1 MNLNVFQQLYA
12 STYKPEYLLAAFW
25 TVAIYDLEG
34 RSFSVWLKTKT
45 EIEENAVCQRG
56 LLKNLFDQVFPASLA
71 DAAKIENFSADE
83 LAKLLM
89 TYPALLVGND
99 EKLSQLIKELPED
112 NAVGLRALLV
122 D

>member
-12 STYKPEYLLAAFW
+12 STYKPESLLAAFW

-45 EIEENAVCQRG
+45 EIGENASGQRS
-56 LLKNLFDQVFPASLA
+56 LLKNLFDQMFPASLA
-71 DAAKIENFSADE
+71 DTTKIENFSADE

-89 TYPALLVGND
+89 AYPELLAGNE
-99 EKLSQLIKELPED
+99 EKLSQLLKELPED
-112 NAVGLRALLV
+112 NATGLLASIMA
-122 D
+122 